1 MVAVREVNVYD
12 EARHPIW
19 HSGLGPGEHAVFH
32 VDRATG
38 HHRTAEGM
46 KLRDHWNRTVLV
58 FESLD
63 AATDYSEGAVDRVPS
78 ISCRIFAAGDAV
90 TPVRVVTADARR
102 AVADPAYAR
111 RRLAWGSTLITLG
124 LVGVW
129 IDWLYDWFYL
139 IGVLVGVK
147 FLTVGLVRF
156 VEGFV
161 ELRKV
166 RRSAGS
172 GDV

>member
-1 MVAVREVNVYD
+1 MNAVREVKVYD
-12 EARHPIW
+12 EARRPVW
-19 HSGLGPGEHAVFH
+19 LAMLGPGEHAVFH

-38 HHRTAEGM
+38 HHRTPEGL
-46 KLRDHWNRTVLV
+46 KLRDHWDRTCLV
-58 FESLD
+58 FESIE
-63 AATDYSEGAVDRVPS
+63 AATDYANGAVDRVPS
-78 ISCRIFAAGDAV
+78 ISCRIFAAGDGE
-90 TPVRVVTADARR
+90 TPARVVTADARR
-102 AVADPAYAR
+102 AIGDPAYAR

-124 LVGVW
+124 LVGVG

-139 IGVLVGVK
+139 IGVLLGVK

-166 RRSAGS
+166 RQSQAEH
-172 GDV
+172 